1 MIISRAMQ
9 KEIDRLKRN
18 TDELPLTDQEKSI
31 INWLCDQDLWTVGA
45 ITGIIEK
52 AKQNK

>member
-1 MIISRAMQ
+1 MIRSREMQ
-9 KEIDRLKRN
+9 KECDRLKALTN
-18 TDELPLTDQEKSI
+18 DLNLTDQEKSI

>member
-1 MIISRAMQ
+1 MIRSREMQ
-9 KEIDRLKRN
+9 KECDHLKALTSDLN
-18 TDELPLTDQEKSI
+18 LTDQEQRI